1 MSAHALGPWPVDF
14 LPPGLQPGAIAQA
27 APGTERRLSLL
38 VACLLYSSLAATL
51 VLAAEHQGLRA
62 LTQRPTQTILLVEA
76 RDRPPEPPLTAMQ
89 DSGPR
94 FRPPMAKALDERPL
108 PVAQS
113 TVVPDKS
120 GDSPSK
126 DLSSLGDSPS
136 DPRDRLAVRTFP
148 LLTRP
153 PTTDSTVTGAGR
165 SVVLELE
172 PSAVRVLH
180 QVQPNYPQL
189 ARQAKVQG
197 SVVLQMTIDAQGFP
211 TEVRVVSSTHPAFE
225 GESLRVAR
233 LWRFEPARLEGR
245 PMAAK
250 FNLTL
255 HFSLK

>member
-1 MSAHALGPWPVDF
+1 MSAHSLSPRPVDF
-14 LPPGLQPGAIAQA
+14 LPPGLQPDAIAQA
-27 APGTERRLSLL
+27 APGTERSLSLL
-38 VACLLYSSLAATL
+38 VACLLYSGLAATL
-51 VLAAEHQGLRA
+51 VLAAEHPEILP
-62 LTQRPTQTILLVEA
+62 LPQRPTQPILLIDA
-76 RDRPPEPPLTAMQ
+76 GDHPPKSPLTDAPE
-89 DSGPR
+89 SGPR
-94 FRPPMAKALDERPL
+94 FRPPMAKALDERTL

-113 TVVPDKS
+113 TVVPDKP

-136 DPRDRLAVRTFP
+136 DPRDRLAVCTFP

-153 PTTDSTVTGAGR
+153 PTTDSTVTGAGH
-165 SVVLELE
+165 SVVLDLE
-172 PSAVRVLH
+172 PSAVKVLH
-180 QVQPNYPQL
+180 QVQPNYPLL